1 MKEKEKNSVSKDKA
15 SKMENAKNKVS
26 STISSTKEKGK
37 VGLFHVV
44 FGRTFI
50 IALLLCIQIIFLF
63 GISYWLK
70 EYTGYIY
77 GLSSILAVFIM
88 INIMNKKENPSYVL
102 TWVIPILILPVFGV
116 LLYIFVKSH
125 IGSRVIQKR
134 HKMAMEKTKKY
145 LELDPV
151 LVEKLEEEEPS
162 IASLAKYM
170 SAYGGYP
177 MVKNTEVKYFSCGE
191 EKFAS
196 LIEELEKAE
205 SFIFLEYFIISK
217 GYMWDTILE
226 ILKRKAKQG
235 VDVRVMYDGM
245 CSLVLLPYS
254 YPEQLEKFGIKCKIF
269 SPPKPALSSYQNNRD
284 HRKILVIDGK
294 VAYTGG
300 INIGDEYINAIERFG
315 YWKDTAVLLK
325 GDAVHN
331 FTFMFLQMWDVVTT
345 KYEIN
350 YEHYMKKTENHPNQD
365 LGYVMG
371 YSDSPLDNE
380 NVGEEVYLHILN
392 HAKKYVHIM
401 TPYLILDY
409 EMERALEFTAKRGI
423 EVILILPHIP
433 DKKYAFWLAKT
444 YYKNLIDAGVQIYE
458 FRPGFVHA
466 KVFTSDNEKA
476 VVGTINLDYR
486 SLYLHF
492 ECAAFMYKNPV
503 ILDIEKDFQQTLE
516 QSIHITKESLKQISP
531 IIKFIGKV
539 LRLFAPLM

>member
-1 MKEKEKNSVSKDKA
+1 MPKEKI

-26 STISSTKEKGK
+26 STISTTKEKGK
-37 VGLFHVV
+37 AGLFHVV
-44 FGRTFI
+44 FGRTFV
-50 IALLLCIQIIFLF
+50 IAILLCIQIIFLF

-70 EYTGYIY
+70 EYTGYVY
-77 GLSSILAVFIM
+77 GLSSILAVVIM

-102 TWVIPILILPVFGV
+102 TWVIPILILPIFGV

-134 HKMAMEKTKKY
+134 HKMAQEKTKKY
-145 LELDPV
+145 LGLNSA
-151 LVEKLEEEEPS
+151 LVEELEDEEPS
-162 IASLAKYM
+162 TASLAKYM
-170 SAYGGYP
+170 SVYGGYP
-177 MVKNTEVKYFSCGE
+177 MVKNTQVQYFTCGE

-205 SFIFLEYFIISK
+205 KFIFLEYFIISE
-217 GYMWDTILE
+217 GYMWDTILD
-226 ILKRKAKQG
+226 ILKRKVKQG
-235 VDVRVMYDGM
+235 VEVRVLYDGM
-245 CSLVLLPYS
+245 CSLVLLPYN
-254 YPEQLEKFGIKCKIF
+254 YPKELEKYGIQCKIF

-284 HRKILVIDGK
+284 HRKIVVIDGK
-294 VAYTGG
+294 AAYTGG
-300 INIGDEYINAIERFG
+300 INIGDEYINVKERFG
-315 YWKDTAVLLK
+315 YWKDTAILLK

-345 KYEIN
+345 KEEIN
-350 YEHYMKKTENHPNQD
+350 YEQYLIKQENLPNAD
-365 LGYVMG
+365 LGYVLG

-444 YYKNLIDAGVQIYE
+444 YYKNLIEAGVQIYE
-458 FRPGFVHA
+458 FEPGFVHA
-466 KVFTSDNEKA
+466 KVFTCDDEKA

-492 ECAAFMYKNPV
+492 ECATFLYKNPV
-503 ILDIEKDFQQTLE
+503 ISEIEKDFQLTLK
-516 QSIHITKESLKQISP
+516 QSIQMTKESLNQLSP
-531 IIKFIGKV
+531 IVKFIGKV

>member
-1 MKEKEKNSVSKDKA
+1 MPKEKI

-26 STISSTKEKGK
+26 STISTTKEKGK
-37 VGLFHVV
+37 AGLFHVV
-44 FGRTFI
+44 FGRTFV
-50 IALLLCIQIIFLF
+50 IAILLCIQIIFLF

-70 EYTGYIY
+70 EYTGYVY
-77 GLSSILAVFIM
+77 GLSSILAVVIM

-102 TWVIPILILPVFGV
+102 TWVIPILILPIFGV

-134 HKMAMEKTKKY
+134 HKIAQEKTKKY
-145 LELDPV
+145 LELNSA
-151 LVEKLEEEEPS
+151 LVEELEDEDPS
-162 IASLAKYM
+162 TASLAKYM
-170 SAYGGYP
+170 SVYGGYP
-177 MVKNTEVKYFSCGE
+177 MVKNTQVQYFTCGE

-205 SFIFLEYFIISK
+205 KFIFLEYFIISE
-217 GYMWDTILE
+217 GYMWDTILD
-226 ILKRKAKQG
+226 ILKRKVKQG
-235 VDVRVMYDGM
+235 VEVRILYDGM
-245 CSLVLLPYS
+245 CSLVLLPYN
-254 YPEQLEKFGIKCKIF
+254 YPKELEKYGIQCKIF

-284 HRKILVIDGK
+284 HRKIVVIDGK
-294 VAYTGG
+294 AAYTGG
-300 INIGDEYINAIERFG
+300 INIGDEYINVKERFG
-315 YWKDTAVLLK
+315 YWKDTAILLK

-345 KYEIN
+345 KEEIN
-350 YEHYMKKTENHPNQD
+350 YEQYLIKRENLPNAD
-365 LGYVMG
+365 LGYVLG

-444 YYKNLIDAGVQIYE
+444 YYKNLIEAGVQIYE
-458 FRPGFVHA
+458 FEPGFVHA
-466 KVFTSDNEKA
+466 KVFTCDDEKA

-492 ECAAFMYKNPV
+492 ECAAFLYKNPV
-503 ILDIEKDFQQTLE
+503 ISEIEKDFQLTLK
-516 QSIHITKESLKQISP
+516 QSIQMTKESLNQLSP
-531 IIKFIGKV
+531 IVKFIGKV